1 MKINTNQY
9 DFLNL
14 SEEQFDD
21 IQELE
26 RTSIQRKEIKSQW
39 KKEEDG
45 LNIHKSKS
53 VSTFRKY

>member
-1 MKINTNQY
+1 MKLNTNQY

-14 SEEQFDD
+14 SEEQMDG

-45 LNIHKSKS
+45 LNIHKNKS
-53 VSTFRKY
+53 VITFRKF